1 MTRPVDQPGPPQ
13 LDYEATDYTGLQ
25 VEISD
30 VFTGE
35 TGDLIREHAKAVL
48 ALRELNAA
56 VTDVNSAVMAAI
68 GAQSREG
75 WKAFDAKT
83 DVTAIR
89 LAAFHKT
96 LGEQGYIVA
105 RVQDVT

>member
-1 MTRPVDQPGPPQ
+1 
-13 LDYEATDYTGLQ
+13 
-25 VEISD
+25 
-30 VFTGE
+30 
-35 TGDLIREHAKAVL
+35 
-48 ALRELNAA
+48 
-56 VTDVNSAVMAAI
+56 MAAI